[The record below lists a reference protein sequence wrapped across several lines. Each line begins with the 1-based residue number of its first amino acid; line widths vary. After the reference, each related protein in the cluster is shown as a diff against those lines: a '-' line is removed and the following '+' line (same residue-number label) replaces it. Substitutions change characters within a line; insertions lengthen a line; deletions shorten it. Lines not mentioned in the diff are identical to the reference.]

1 MADRILTLC
10 DKCAEEMRIRGMRVK
25 QVSGRTTTEKKNACE
40 FCGYPCGG
48 TCRQYIVGGKGQYI
62 VGGKGK

>member
-10 DKCAEEMRIRGMRVK
+10 DKCAEEMRIGGMRVK

-40 FCGYPCGG
+40 FCGYAYGG
-48 TCRQYIVGGKGQYI
+48 EVKQYI

>member
-10 DKCAEEMRIRGMRVK
+10 DACAEDMKIEGLRVK
-25 QVSGRTTTEKKNACE
+25 RISGTTTTEKKNACE
-40 FCGYPCGG
+40 NCGQRMGG
-48 TCRQYIVGGKGQYI
+48 TCKQYI